1 MTHDELH
8 QRLQSDLHR
17 LTTEMHVPGVSVA
30 LACGPHV
37 VEATSGVV
45 NTRTGVVVTPDA
57 LFQIQSITKIFTATL
72 VMQLIDEGL
81 VELDAPVQTY
91 LPQFHTADAQASAR
105 ITVRHLLT
113 HTAGFEGDLWQ
124 PTTAGPDALERFV
137 ADLVSKARQ
146 YSAPGRYFS
155 YCNAGFGTL
164 GRLVEVL
171 RGAPYEQALRHHLS
185 DPLGI
190 EELAFSAEQ
199 ALAFNTAIGHVRPT
213 PSTPLR
219 PTRQWSLT
227 PPSNPAAGNQLA
239 MSARGLLSLGRL
251 FLTRGA
257 ARGSARGSAPDGAR
271 LLSSE
276 AATLMLQPQLQHR
289 PAVPTPSFQ
298 GLGWRLPRP
307 GLAEHGGGMPGV
319 AALLAIA
326 PDQDLAAVV
335 LTNSDDGARLA
346 RRLLDPLFA
355 DLAHVAPASPLRT
368 PEAGIRV
375 LDTEPFLG
383 RYSTRQSCFE
393 VTDDVEGRLWMTS
406 HPCHEAAAMSDAAG
420 FTPSVERNEIRRLA
434 QDTFAVIDDRGQAT
448 RTITFLDADSDGGFH
463 LLATE
468 RAALRV
474 DR

>member
-1 MTHDELH
+1 MTYEDLH
-8 QRLQSDLHR
+8 QRLQTDLDR
-17 LTTEMHVPGVSVA
+17 LTTEMDVPGVSVA

-45 NTRTGVVVTPDA
+45 NTRTGIPVTPDA

-72 VMQLIDEGL
+72 VMQLLDDGL
-81 VELDAPVQTY
+81 VKLEEPVQTY
-91 LPQFHTADAQASAR
+91 LPEFHTTDAGASER

-113 HTAGFEGDLWQ
+113 HTGGFEGDLWQ
-124 PTTAGPDALERFV
+124 PTTTGPDALDRFV
-137 ADLVSKARQ
+137 RDLVSQARQ

-155 YCNAGFGTL
+155 YCNAGYGTL
-164 GRLVEVL
+164 GCLVEVL
-171 RGAPYEQALRHHLS
+171 RGAPYEQALRHHLT

-199 ALAFNTAIGHVRPT
+199 ALAFCTAIGHVRPT
-213 PSTPLR
+213 PSAPLH
-219 PTRQWSLT
+219 PTRRWSLT

-251 FLTRGA
+251 FLTRGT
-257 ARGSARGSAPDGAR
+257 APDGAR

-289 PAVPTPSFQ
+289 PAVSAPSFQ

-355 DLAHVAPASPLRT
+355 DLAQVAPASPVPT
-368 PEAGIRV
+368 PEVGARV
-375 LDTEPFLG
+375 LNAEPFLG

-406 HPCHEAAAMSDAAG
+406 RPCHEAAAMSDAAG
-420 FTPSVERNEIRRLA
+420 FTPSIDRNEVRRLQ
-434 QDTFAVIDDRGQAT
+434 QDTFAVIDDRGRAT
-448 RTITFLDADSDGGFH
+448 RTVTFLDVDSDGRFR

-468 RAALRV
+468 QAALRV
-474 DR
+474 DQ